1 MSLTDAQPNGRDC
14 SQSSASAVNQLSTRE
29 SEHLGSQAA
38 AQEGQYR
45 NLIEQLPAIVYRCSF
60 GANCVCTYVSP
71 QIQTI
76 LGYSPSDWL
85 SRTDFWITHI
95 HPDDQAQALA
105 DELFCR
111 EAGQP
116 LKSSYRMIAR
126 DGRIVWIQDNAVIV
140 GDPADPSAYLQGVM
154 FDVTEGKKVEQT
166 LRDMRDQY
174 RSIFDNAVEGI
185 FRTTPQGQYITCNR
199 MLANIYGYL
208 SPQQLMTS
216 VREIGRQLY
225 VQPGRREEFM
235 RIMEEH
241 HAVHRFESEIY
252 RKDGS
257 RIWISENAW
266 TVRNSAGRLLY
277 YEGTVEDIT
286 ALRQAQALEAAK
298 HEAEQASLAKSQF
311 LATMSHEIRTPMT
324 AILGYA
330 DLLMDELQHQPQA
343 RAWLSIIRRNG
354 NHLLGI
360 INDILDL
367 SKIEAGR
374 MTVEQINCSP
384 AHVLADVASLMRA
397 RAEEKKLSFEL
408 EFDGP
413 IPESIKSDPT
423 RLRQILL
430 NLIANAVK
438 FTQQGGVVIRAAM
451 LPALESSTPRMQ
463 FSVVDTGMGLTADQQ
478 TKLFEPFMQAD
489 GSHTRRFGGTGLG
502 LAISQ
507 KLATLLGGEIVLQS
521 TPGKGSTF
529 TLRVECGDMT
539 GVSMIDRP
547 HEAVTELRELT
558 TRNHALPRL
567 SGRILL
573 ADDGSDNRQ
582 MISLMLSKA
591 GAEVT
596 TACDG
601 QAAVNQAMHAWTSGS
616 PFDLILMDMQMPE
629 KDGYTATSELRHA
642 GYHGPIVALTAN
654 AMVGDREQC
663 LRAGCDE
670 YATKPIDR
678 YKLLSMAARFVE
690 RRGPA
695 GPVYAETESD
705 PDLIAAVEAFVKVLP
720 QRMAAIEAALQQGDT
735 PGLESLVHQ
744 LKGSAGTFG
753 LMPVTRAAHHVEQQ
767 LKAEAD
773 LTELNQSVQSLADLI
788 ARVQTPA
795 KK

>member
-1 MSLTDAQPNGRDC
+1 
-14 SQSSASAVNQLSTRE
+14 
-29 SEHLGSQAA
+29 
-38 AQEGQYR
+38 
-45 NLIEQLPAIVYRCSF
+45 
-60 GANCVCTYVSP
+60 
-71 QIQTI
+71 
-76 LGYSPSDWL
+76 
-85 SRTDFWITHI
+85 
-95 HPDDQAQALA
+95 
-105 DELFCR
+105 
-111 EAGQP
+111 
-116 LKSSYRMIAR
+116 
-126 DGRIVWIQDNAVIV
+126 
-140 GDPADPSAYLQGVM
+140 
-154 FDVTEGKKVEQT
+154 
-166 LRDMRDQY
+166 
-174 RSIFDNAVEGI
+174 
-185 FRTTPQGQYITCNR
+185 

-298 HEAEQASLAKSQF
+298 HEAEQASLAKSHF

-374 MTVEQINCSP
+374 MTVERINCSP
-384 AHVLADVASLMRA
+384 AHVLADVASLIRA

-463 FSVVDTGMGLTADQQ
+463 FSVVDTGMGLSAEQQ
-478 TKLFEPFMQAD
+478 TKLFEPFTQAD

-507 KLATLLGGEIVLQS
+507 KLAILLGGEIVLQS

-773 LTELNQSVQSLADLI
+773 LIELNQSVQSLADLI